1 MIRRSSLFLLVLL
14 LGLLFCADAEEEE
27 YSYRRRSRGK
37 RARRMEL
44 MRHSFVSPLTYSN
57 TLGDWF
63 MNGATVATDD
73 HVILTPSIAQ
83 RYGIFM
89 HTMPI
94 DTNDF
99 EILFDVSVSDGPSG
113 SRDSG
118 FALWFTTMNYTAEFS
133 KVRDELQ
140 KGDNKKDWKNAFK
153 ALEYSLLG
161 QKSRFDGFGVVFTPK
176 GASGD
181 EHTVSI
187 ITNRN
192 DRALSFDLDVPD
204 RESSARV
211 NLHGMDV
218 PFRIGIRVRPDLIMV
233 RYRDANRRWQELTA
247 KRGVTVP
254 SSGYIGFTSWSGDS
268 LPTEKVSIVDM
279 HVYNMDMRR
288 PGETLMQEVVDE
300 LSDGGKIDWKEVSP
314 GPGGLRSAPSQSTLT
329 LQKITDMLV
338 NYIQTTQPEMAKMHS
353 QLGKITH
360 HIVDLESRMKQ
371 LRKEIKATSEG
382 SGGLSTLKNQMVG
395 LREMLTRE
403 SGDHKDR
410 VEKVREQLTMAD
422 GSEGR
427 SMIGDDLEDSISSSH
442 SLANK
447 LFMLC
452 IIVVVVG
459 GLYVWRQL
467 QVVEKKHL
475 F

>member
-1 MIRRSSLFLLVLL
+1 
-14 LGLLFCADAEEEE
+14 
-27 YSYRRRSRGK
+27 
-37 RARRMEL
+37 
-44 MRHSFVSPLTYSN
+44 
-57 TLGDWF
+57 
-63 MNGATVATDD
+63 
-73 HVILTPSIAQ
+73 
-83 RYGIFM
+83 
-89 HTMPI
+89 
-94 DTNDF
+94 
-99 EILFDVSVSDGPSG
+99 
-113 SRDSG
+113 
-118 FALWFTTMNYTAEFS
+118 MNYTAEFS

-300 LSDGGKIDWKEVSP
+300 LSDGGKIDWKELLTTDI
-314 GPGGLRSAPSQSTLT
+314 GEDTFQQTLT

-382 SGGLSTLKNQMVG
+382 
-395 LREMLTRE
+395 
-403 SGDHKDR
+403 
-410 VEKVREQLTMAD
+410 
-422 GSEGR
+422 
-427 SMIGDDLEDSISSSH
+427 
-442 SLANK
+442 
-447 LFMLC
+447 
-452 IIVVVVG
+452 
-459 GLYVWRQL
+459 
-467 QVVEKKHL
+467 
-475 F
+475 